1 MCIPH
6 KKIND
11 NPKTRGLWNPPPPL
25 SFPLNPFQASGNACF
40 LNCLSVRSIAY
51 TWRNKA
57 PSITCT
63 CRLEP
68 PLSGSCFEFLA
79 RRVFR
84 IWQNCRRHILFII
97 LRWPLRPKC
106 LIESHLQLLLHA
118 SIDWTSLVICEKNHK
133 NLIGGGDT
141 ILHLP
146 KYL

>member
-1 MCIPH
+1 MTI
-6 KKIND
+6 
-11 NPKTRGLWNPPPPL
+11 TRLGSFGTPPPVIPIKPL
-25 SFPLNPFQASGNACF
+25 PSLRLHIQSMHVFWIV
-40 LNCLSVRSIAY
+40 CLYVVTY

-106 LIESHLQLLLHA
+106 LIKSHLQLLLHA

-133 NLIGGGDT
+133 NLIRGGGG
-141 ILHLP
+141 IR
-146 KYL
+146 YYI